1 LSLRSFRSFFLAPSL
16 FYSGQLGEHCLNVE
30 PQVIELDVFRHWLVV
45 GQLLVTPSQV
55 TEVAPTVQVVAPV
68 QETVCEGA
76 EQKSSQGRGEQ
87 MSSSVQALLQFT
99 DAVHP
104 ATAGAGSRAAIT
116 KASSSIGST
125 DDRVLFMVSP
135 E

>member
-1 LSLRSFRSFFLAPSL
+1 V
-16 FYSGQLGEHCLNVE
+16 HCRVVE
-30 PQVIELDVFRHWLVV
+30 PQVIELENWRHWLVV

-55 TEVAPTVQVVAPV
+55 TDVAPTVQVVAPV
-68 QETVCEGA
+68 QETVWEGA

-87 MSSSVQALLQFT
+87 VNSREQALLQFR

-104 ATAGAGSRAAIT
+104 AEAGAGSRAAIT
-116 KASSSIGST
+116 KASSSMGRT